1 MATTKDQILNQQDA
15 PEVAAPADAQPKQH
29 NNGGTAP
36 TGNDGTEPPVNDG
49 SAVVGNNVSPDGDS
63 DSGAVV
69 KAPQPTSYAEQPKD
83 APVVPSGGATAP
95 KAAPT
100 TPAAAPAK
108 GGEAPSTTTT
118 TTTSQAAEG
127 TPRMSYVEMFQKM
140 SPYKP
145 PTEEELEKERKKE
158 KRDKIFAAIGD
169 GIAALSNLFS
179 TTHGAPNAYDP
190 NNSLSAKAKERWDK
204 LKKERDENGRY
215 YTAAYMQAMKND
227 EEGARDDR
235 NWRRQLQRDK
245 RQDDVDDRNWNRQ
258 LQRDK
263 RQDEVDDRTHQFRV
277 DESERQQGNW
287 KAQFDEGKR
296 QYDQNFKEGQRQF
309 DKNFKEGQRQFD
321 ANKALQQLQLA
332 EQRRHNT
339 AEEGLQ
345 REQMSM
351 AREGQYTN
359 MVLSDG
365 SRVRIKTSDLTSH
378 NIAYVFNKVP
388 SVVAGVHKP
397 TPTKDLMTQKIIPV
411 SSDEMLQYIGAY
423 MATGGDADVI
433 KAWKQVGGSYE
444 AAPPSRQNDNTP
456 PSRRR

>member
-15 PEVAAPADAQPKQH
+15 PEVAPPADATPKQH

-36 TGNDGTEPPVNDG
+36 TGNDGNEPPVNNG
-49 SAVVGNNVSPDGDS
+49 SAVVGDNVAPDGDS
-63 DSGAVV
+63 ESGAVV

-83 APVVPSGGATAP
+83 APVVPAGGGTEA
-95 KAAPT
+95 KAAPVKPAEAPATTT
-100 TPAAAPAK
+100 TPAD
-108 GGEAPSTTTT
+108 G
-118 TTTSQAAEG
+118 G

-158 KRDKIFAAIGD
+158 KREKIFAAIGD
-169 GIAALSNLFS
+169 GIAALSNLFF
-179 TTHGAPNAYDP
+179 TTQGAPNAYDP
-190 NNSLSAKAKERWDK
+190 KNSLSAKAQERWDK

-235 NWRRQLQRDK
+235 NWK
-245 RQDDVDDRNWNRQ
+245 RQ

-287 KAQFDEGKR
+287 QAQFDEGKR

-309 DKNFKEGQRQFD
+309 DE
-321 ANKALQQLQLA
+321 NKALQRAQLA
-332 EQRRHNT
+332 EQSRHNK
-339 AEEGLQ
+339 AAEGLQ
-345 REQMSM
+345 RQSNSIHSQQLQM
-351 AREGQYTN
+351 AKEGQYTN
-359 MVLSDG
+359 MVLGDG
-365 SRVRIKTSDLTSH
+365 SRVEIKTTDLTSH
-378 NIAYVFNKVP
+378 NISYVFNKVP
-388 SVVAGVHKP
+388 SVVAGVPKP
-397 TPTKDLMTQKIIPV
+397 TPTKDLNNKIIPV

-423 MATGGDADVI
+423 MATGGDANVI
-433 KAWKQVGGSYE
+433 KAWKQVGGSYQ